1 MVRVSEEAGEA
12 VEGVVAKL
20 AKDAFETTGKDVGKD
35 ATKSGG
41 KRAAKSGGKRAAKK
55 ASRKNMG
62 FTPADRERIFQKN
75 LEKNGGVHKCDY
87 CGKQVYR
94 RKSKSGIPGQHDDAQ
109 IDHEFPKSRGGEGAE
124 HNAHVTCRRCN
135 RHKSTRSLPEW
146 DDELR
151 EWLE

>member
-20 AKDAFETTGKDVGKD
+20 AKDAFETTEKDVGKD

-41 KRAAKSGGKRAAKK
+41 KRAAKSAGKPR
-55 ASRKNMG
+55 RRRPTRGNMD
-62 FTPADRERIFQKN
+62 FTTRPIERMYQKN

-94 RKSKSGIPGQHDDAQ
+94 RKSKSGIPAS
-109 IDHEFPKSRGGEGAE
+109 PTMRKSIM
-124 HNAHVTCRRCN
+124 
-135 RHKSTRSLPEW
+135 STRSLAAA
-146 DDELR
+146 R
-151 EWLE
+151 EPSTMLTSRAAGATGTSPPGHSRSGTMN